1 MPYQRSAEIALL
13 QWRQVERQLSETAV
27 GTPDSEW
34 LQAEAFR
41 LRNEYHRL
49 LEAMREPASDV
60 SGHSASID
68 DLGPRKADR
77 HD

>member
-1 MPYQRSAEIALL
+1 MPYQRAAEIALL
-13 QWRQVERQLSETAV
+13 KWRQVERQLSETER

-34 LQAEAFR
+34 LQAEAWR

-49 LEAMREPASDV
+49 LEAMSEPASDV
-60 SGHSASID
+60 SGHSKSID
-68 DLGPRKADR
+68 ELGPRKADR

>member
-1 MPYQRSAEIALL
+1 MPYRAAQIALL
-13 QWRQVERQLSETAV
+13 KWRQVERQLSETEV

-49 LEAMREPASDV
+49 LEAMRDSGDV